1 MKNIVLIPNM
11 NKDVSGAATARL
23 ANALSE
29 MGLNLY
35 SAEKYS
41 ACLGESVKPYVEFP
55 KDADLIIVVGGDGSV
70 LDASVEAIAERVP
83 IIGVNLGK
91 VGYLSEVEPDNLG
104 IFARLLSGDYSV
116 EEKMLLSLSINKNG
130 ESTGVGRFAVNDVVV
145 SHENHL
151 GITDCKIENSR
162 GDSVSYR
169 ADGIIFATPS
179 GSTAYSLSAG
189 GPVVAHNVECILAT
203 PVCPHSFFNRSIL
216 FSGEDR
222 ITLTNTGVS
231 DLNISIDGRFIS
243 KLSSAES
250 CTVTVSKNKLKM
262 LTFSK
267 DNMFSTLFS
276 KMRIMEDV
284 K

>member
-41 ACLGESVKPYVEFP
+41 AYLGESVNPYVEFP

-70 LDASVEAIAERVP
+70 LDASVEAITERVP

-151 GITDCKIENSR
+151 GITDFKIENSR